1 MDEDRITGLV
11 LEHGHLWGKRMVSI
25 PGAAIDRFEI
35 DELVLA
41 LSGDEVGALKPLPG
55 HHWGL

>member
-1 MDEDRITGLV
+1 
-11 LEHGHLWGKRMVSI
+11 MVPI
-25 PGAAIDRFEI
+25 PGSAIDRFEI
-35 DELVLA
+35 DELVLT